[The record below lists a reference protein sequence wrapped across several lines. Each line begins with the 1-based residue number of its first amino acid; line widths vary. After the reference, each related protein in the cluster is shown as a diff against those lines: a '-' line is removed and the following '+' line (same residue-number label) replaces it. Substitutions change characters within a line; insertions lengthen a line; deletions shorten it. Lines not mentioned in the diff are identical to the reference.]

1 MKGEVI
7 IDMKGEISSTLPH
20 SNDQTNELGV
30 LISNILQDIN
40 SYMRANGGQCG
51 ELHKT
56 TLRLG
61 NSHEVRIVVGSDRIK
76 AVVREIGEGGVAA
89 TGATGGV
96 NGGDKDNE

>member
-7 IDMKGEISSTLPH
+7 IDMRGEISSTLPH
-20 SNDQTNELGV
+20 SNEQTNQLGV

-40 SYMRANGGQCG
+40 SYMRSNGGQCG
-51 ELHKT
+51 ELRKT

-76 AVVREIGEGGVAA
+76 AVVREIGEGAPSGNTAA
-89 TGATGGV
+89 GGE
-96 NGGDKDNE
+96 KDNE